1 MQLALAFFCCALLSL
16 TLLFVLICSPNNT
29 KELAMTK
36 LEELLAKQEAL
47 AAEIE
52 EAKKQQKTEDLKTV
66 RQLCKAHGFTANM
79 LKGYLAE
86 GRKRRSK
93 A

>member
-1 MQLALAFFCCALLSL
+1 
-16 TLLFVLICSPNNT
+16 
-29 KELAMTK
+29 MTK

-52 EAKKQQKTEDLKTV
+52 TAKKQQKTEDLKTV

-93 A
+93 S

>member
-1 MQLALAFFCCALLSL
+1 MSKLEDLL
-16 TLLFVLICSPNNT
+16 
-29 KELAMTK
+29 KQQEELAEQIETARK
-36 LEELLAKQEAL
+36 EE
-47 AAEIE
+47 
-52 EAKKQQKTEDLKTV
+52 KTEALKTV

-93 A
+93 SDE

>member
-1 MQLALAFFCCALLSL
+1 MS
-16 TLLFVLICSPNNT
+16 
-29 KELAMTK
+29 K
-36 LEELLAKQEAL
+36 LEELLAQQEAL

-52 EAKKQQKTEDLKTV
+52 AAKKSQKTEDLKTV

-86 GRKRRSK
+86 GRKPRTK
-93 A
+93 

>member
-1 MQLALAFFCCALLSL
+1 MS
-16 TLLFVLICSPNNT
+16 
-29 KELAMTK
+29 K

-52 EAKKQQKTEDLKTV
+52 AAKKSQKTEDLKTV

-86 GRKRRSK
+86 GRKPRTAK
-93 A
+93 K

>member
-1 MQLALAFFCCALLSL
+1 M
-16 TLLFVLICSPNNT
+16 N
-29 KELAMTK
+29 K

-52 EAKKQQKTEDLKTV
+52 AAKKQQKTEDLRTV
-66 RQLCKAHGFTANM
+66 RQLCKAHGFTGRM
-79 LKGYLAE
+79 LKGFLAE
-86 GRKRRSK
+86 GRTRKPK

>member
-1 MQLALAFFCCALLSL
+1 M
-16 TLLFVLICSPNNT
+16 N
-29 KELAMTK
+29 K

-47 AAEIE
+47 TAEIE

>member
-1 MQLALAFFCCALLSL
+1 MS
-16 TLLFVLICSPNNT
+16 
-29 KELAMTK
+29 K

-52 EAKKQQKTEDLKTV
+52 DAKKQQKANDLKTV

-86 GRKRRSK
+86 GRKRRAK
-93 A
+93 AAD

>member
-1 MQLALAFFCCALLSL
+1 MS
-16 TLLFVLICSPNNT
+16 
-29 KELAMTK
+29 K

-52 EAKKQQKTEDLKTV
+52 EAKKQQKTDDLKTV
-66 RQLCKAHGFTANM
+66 RQLCKAHGFTARM

-86 GRKRRSK
+86 GRTRKPK

>member
-1 MQLALAFFCCALLSL
+1 MS
-16 TLLFVLICSPNNT
+16 
-29 KELAMTK
+29 K

-47 AAEIE
+47 SAEIE
-52 EAKKQQKTEDLKTV
+52 AAKKSQKTEDLKTV

-86 GRKRRSK
+86 GRKPRSK
-93 A
+93 K

>member
-1 MQLALAFFCCALLSL
+1 M
-16 TLLFVLICSPNNT
+16 VMN
-29 KELAMTK
+29 K

-47 AAEIE
+47 TAEIE